1 MEKDWTVRSS
11 DIRGTAQKRCG
22 MKETHMPH
30 IWIADDDSPRLC
42 VMVTTNKESGPDE
55 PRTGD

>member
-1 MEKDWTVRSS
+1 MAERWIVDPP
-11 DIRGTAQKRCG
+11 DIRGMAQKRCG

-30 IWIADDDSPRLC
+30 IWIADDDSLRLC
-42 VMVTTNKESGPDE
+42 VMVDTNRSGGIDG